1 MKKCKKS
8 SSVCIPEWFHTGIS
22 TKKGE
27 IELTRTRADLD
38 VIREELEIVQCCFVQ
53 QNLKIQ

>member
-1 MKKCKKS
+1 M
-8 SSVCIPEWFHTGIS
+8 CIPEWFHTGIS